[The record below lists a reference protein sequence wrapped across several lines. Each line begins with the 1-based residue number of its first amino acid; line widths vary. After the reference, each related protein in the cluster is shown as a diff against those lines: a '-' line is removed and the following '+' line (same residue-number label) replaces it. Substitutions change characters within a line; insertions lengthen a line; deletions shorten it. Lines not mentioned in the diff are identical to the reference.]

1 MHKMGTAVAA
11 LALAAAG
18 LTGTAT
24 TAQAENVRAQEAG
37 CSTAWPGRDGYVRAW
52 KDVNCGGTLLG
63 ATQGNDANWADGSG
77 AFSGSDNDNA
87 SSVMNSGYLGGRD
100 VVAFYI
106 MSEHRDESGYG
117 CLAPGELYADWLGDN
132 YYYSSTTGRTD
143 ISMENSISSHLWVYS
158 SGCSSSSWIT

>member
-63 ATQGNDANWADGSG
+63 LTQGDDINWADGWG
-77 AFSGSDNDNA
+77 QFQGSDNDNA
-87 SSVMNSGYLGGRD
+87 SSVMNSGYLGGED
-100 VVAFYI
+100 VVAFY
-106 MSEHRDESGYG
+106 RNAGQRYQDGFG

-132 YYYSSTTGRTD
+132 YYYGQGSSMND
-143 ISMENSISSHLWVYS
+143 SISSHAWVYS
-158 SGCSSSSWIT
+158 TGCPSGSWIT